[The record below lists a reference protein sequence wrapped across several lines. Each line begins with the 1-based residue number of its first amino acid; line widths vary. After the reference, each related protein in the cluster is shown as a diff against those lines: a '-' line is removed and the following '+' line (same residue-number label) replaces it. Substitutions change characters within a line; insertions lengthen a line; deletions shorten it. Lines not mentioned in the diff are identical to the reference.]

1 MALILIELDIYVVF
15 FEGKSRKHFLV
26 FLTYSNL
33 LSSVFF
39 FSGKEEKRKPYTFTS
54 RVVSCR
60 PLTKVSVN
68 ICVIKWQFATKAA
81 IIEIYLSTF
90 QQASGEC

>member
-1 MALILIELDIYVVF
+1 MWSSS
-15 FEGKSRKHFLV
+15 GKEQKPFSV
-26 FLTYSNL
+26 IFLTYSNL
-33 LSSVFF
+33 LSGVFF
-39 FSGKEEKRKPYTFTS
+39 VGERGKRKAYTFTS
-54 RVVSCR
+54 RVVSFL

-90 QQASGEC
+90 QQTSGEC

>member
-1 MALILIELDIYVVF
+1 M
-15 FEGKSRKHFLV
+15 GKSRNHFLV

-33 LSSVFF
+33 LSAVFF
-39 FSGKEEKRKPYTFTS
+39 FFLWKGEKRKPYTFTS

-68 ICVIKWQFATKAA
+68 IFVIKWQFAAKAA

-90 QQASGEC
+90 QASGEC

>member
-1 MALILIELDIYVVF
+1 MWSSSRGRAETIFLYSLLILTCYQA
-15 FEGKSRKHFLV
+15 
-26 FLTYSNL
+26 
-33 LSSVFF
+33 F

>member
-1 MALILIELDIYVVF
+1 MWSSSRGRAETIFLYSVLILTCY
-15 FEGKSRKHFLV
+15 HA
-26 FLTYSNL
+26 
-33 LSSVFF
+33 FF

-54 RVVSCR
+54 RVVSSR

-81 IIEIYLSTF
+81 IIEIYLSPF
-90 QQASGEC
+90 QQASGEYNVKLIQ

>member
-15 FEGKSRKHFLV
+15 FEGKSRNHFLV
-26 FLTYSNL
+26 FVTYSNL
-33 LSSVFF
+33 LSSVF

-54 RVVSCR
+54 RAVSSR
-60 PLTKVSVN
+60 PLTKVSAN